1 MSGIFGGE
9 TNIRFRGKKIFEHDP
24 AEERGTGGHT
34 CACGTVQAKELEGK
48 TREGGRGEID
58 DC

>member
-1 MSGIFGGE
+1 MTYLGVKRIFVFEG
-9 TNIRFRGKKIFEHDP
+9 RKIIKHNP

-48 TREGGRGEID
+48 TRERRKGGIE